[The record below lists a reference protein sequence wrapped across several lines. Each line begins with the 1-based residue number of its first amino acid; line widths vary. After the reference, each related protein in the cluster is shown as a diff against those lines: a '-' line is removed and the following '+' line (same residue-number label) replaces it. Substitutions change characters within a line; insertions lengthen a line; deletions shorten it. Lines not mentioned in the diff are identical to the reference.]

1 MYIMCVILVQHF
13 EPQGRRFTNFHYY
26 CYYDYYYL
34 FWLIELLFK
43 AVLRKQVH
51 Q

>member
-1 MYIMCVILVQHF
+1 MYIMCVILVQRF
-13 EPQGRRFTNFHYY
+13 EPQGRHFTDLRYY